1 MAEIRGLLS
10 VCDKQLHY
18 GNQIISRGLSSVK
31 PSLALDYSHQKGP
44 HSRRVAGLSSLFSLS
59 FTHISVER
67 SAHGSLSSIKFLD
80 HAFYL
85 FAETSLIEV

>member
-18 GNQIISRGLSSVK
+18 GNQIISRGLSSVE

-44 HSRRVAGLSSLFSLS
+44 LLFLSAGLSSLFSLS

-67 SAHGSLSSIKFLD
+67 GAHGPLSCIELFH